1 MTDAASPRRPGHGG
15 LLVFQHRARCRW
27 WRALEHSGSEYHQPP
42 SRCLRAPSALRP
54 ASSRCCW
61 RLLVAQVNAQRDV
74 FRVGVRNGRGAG
86 DGRAAW
92 PLRIAGEQIA
102 GYPVLAR
109 VLAGADQI
117 LIQHFAQ
124 VRLQLREAVAVRQAD
139 ALLDAQVIELCATVS
154 GPPSTQLPLRVPI
167 SLYAGSTVV
176 QALSN
181 SAKGKTAA
189 IVLFSSYYLM

>member
-1 MTDAASPRRPGHGG
+1 M
-15 LLVFQHRARCRW
+15 
-27 WRALEHSGSEYHQPP
+27 
-42 SRCLRAPSALRP
+42 
-54 ASSRCCW
+54 
-61 RLLVAQVNAQRDV
+61 
-74 FRVGVRNGRGAG
+74 
-86 DGRAAW
+86 

-139 ALLDAQVIELCATVS
+139 ALLDAQVIELLRDRIR
-154 GPPSTQLPLRVPI
+154 PPSTQLPLRVPI

-189 IVLFSSYYLM
+189 IVFVFILLPYVKVSTMKTDSLQYKCVLALHSYCVPLIKRT